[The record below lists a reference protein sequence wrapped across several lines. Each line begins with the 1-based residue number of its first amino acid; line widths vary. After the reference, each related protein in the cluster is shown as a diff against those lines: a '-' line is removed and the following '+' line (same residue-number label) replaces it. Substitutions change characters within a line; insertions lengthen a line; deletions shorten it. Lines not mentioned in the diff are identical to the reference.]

1 MDYFSFVENEY
12 EEIFEDID
20 MNDTFFFVVSKSNY
34 VQLYKSKEAETYIG
48 FFEENYPDRRMSI
61 REEFKQYRTYLRWF
75 WFTVAGGILAFTLF
89 IVLLSFGFWCLT
101 RL

>member
-1 MDYFSFVENEY
+1 MRKLRVSSLLFGPEQTLILIKTFTDASDAMDYFSFVENEY

-48 FFEENYPDRRMSI
+48 FFEENYLT
-61 REEFKQYRTYLRWF
+61 EE
-75 WFTVAGGILAFTLF
+75 
-89 IVLLSFGFWCLT
+89 
-101 RL
+101 